1 MSARLLL
8 INPNTTLSMTDGM
21 AVAARAAARPG
32 TLIEAATVTDSVPF
46 IDGWYDETIAA
57 AAVAR
62 LVSERAGTFDAA
74 VIACFGDPG
83 LYAARELTAAPVVGI
98 AEASFL
104 LAMSLGH
111 RFGIVSTVARATP
124 ATWDLLRHYGI
135 EARCAAVEPSEAE
148 VLELDD
154 DPSAQLDRMEAAGS
168 RAIAAGAEAL
178 CMGCGAMVS
187 IRAELEHRLGVPV
200 VEAVPAAVAHA
211 EALVSLGLTTSKVRS
226 FAPPA
231 TILK

>member
-8 INPNTTLSMTDGM
+8 INPNTTASMTERM
-21 AVAARAAARPG
+21 ADAARAVARPG
-32 TLIEAATVTDSVPF
+32 TQIEAATVESSVPF

-74 VIACFGDPG
+74 IIACFGDPG
-83 LYAARELTAAPVVGI
+83 LYAARELTDAPVVGI
-98 AEASFL
+98 AESSFL
-104 LAMSLGH
+104 LAISLGH
-111 RFGIVSTVARATP
+111 RFGIVSTVDRATP

-154 DPSAQLDRMEAAGS
+154 DPSAQLDRMLAAGS
-168 RAIAAGAEAL
+168 RAIAAGAEVL
-178 CMGCGAMVS
+178 CMGCGAMLS
-187 IRAELEHRLGVPV
+187 IRTELERRLGVPV
-200 VEAVPAAVAHA
+200 VEAVPAAVAYA
-211 EALVSLGLTTSKVRS
+211 EALVSLHLVTSKVRS
-226 FAPPA
+226 FAPP
-231 TILK
+231 TSVI